1 MADEKKQLGAAAGLQ
16 DGYYN
21 LGAYHRPIS
30 TSSQGAQTWFDR
42 GLIWSFAFNHDE
54 AAACF
59 QRAIDEDPDCA
70 MAHWGLAYASG
81 PNYNMPWA
89 FFNAEQLGY
98 VVTKTHDAARKAEEK
113 AQAPSVSAVEKA
125 LTKALIHR
133 YPQDH
138 PVEDCAVWNKGYAD
152 AMKLVYRAF
161 PDDLDVAML
170 YVDALMNLTPW
181 KLWDLV
187 TGNPAKGAHTL
198 EAKDI
203 LDRALA
209 QEGGLSHPGLLHLY
223 IHLLEMSTS
232 PESALPAANRLRGL
246 VPDSGHLNHMP
257 SHIDILCGDY
267 QGAVISNSDAVIAD
281 EKYVAQHGKMNFYTL
296 YRCHNYHFKVYAAMF
311 SGQSKIAVDTVKE
324 MEATI
329 PDQLIREST
338 EMANLLES
346 FVAMRVHVLIRFG
359 MWDEV
364 LALELPEDQYL
375 YCVTTA
381 MRLYGKGV
389 AYAATGRIE
398 LAREAREAF
407 RGAVKR
413 VLPTRT
419 VFNNSCA
426 DILAI
431 ASAMLD
437 GELEYRLGHYDT
449 AFEHLRHSIKL
460 YDSLHYDEPWGW
472 MQPVRHAYGALLLER
487 GYVQEAAAAYRADL
501 GLDNTVPRALQ
512 HPNNVWAL
520 HGYHEC
526 LEALG
531 KTDEAAKVAQQLATA
546 VALADVPIRSSCFC
560 RLRTVA
566 RM

>member
-1 MADEKKQLGAAAGLQ
+1 MADDNKRLGTLSQG
-16 DGYYN
+16 GYYD
-21 LGAYHRPIS
+21 LGNYHRPVS
-30 TSSQGAQTWFDR
+30 TNNPGAQAWFDR

-54 AAACF
+54 AAECF
-59 QRAIDEDPDCA
+59 QRAIDQDPDCA
-70 MAHWGLAYASG
+70 MAYWGLAYTSG

-98 VVTKTHDAARKAEEK
+98 VVNKTHNTAKQAEEK
-113 AQAPSVSAVEKA
+113 AKAPTVSAVEKA
-125 LTKALIHR
+125 LSKALTFR

-138 PVEDCAVWNKGYAD
+138 PVEDCSVWNKGYAD
-152 AMKLVYRAF
+152 AMKLVYQEF
-161 PDDLDVAML
+161 PDDIDVAML

-223 IHLLEMSTS
+223 IHLLEMSTT
-232 PESALPAANRLRGL
+232 PEAALPAANRLRGL

-267 QGAVISNSDAVIAD
+267 QGAVTSNSDAIVAD
-281 EKYVAQHGKMNFYTL
+281 EKFVAQHGG
-296 YRCHNYHFKVYAAMF
+296 CHNYHFKVYAAMF
-311 SGQSKIAVDTVKE
+311 SGQSKIAINTVRQ
-324 MEATI
+324 MEANI
-329 PDQLIREST
+329 PDQLLRESSA
-338 EMANLLES
+338 MANLLES
-346 FVAMRVHVLIRFG
+346 FVAMQVHVLIRFG
-359 MWDEV
+359 LWDDV
-364 LALELPEDQYL
+364 LALELPEDQVL

-389 AYAATGRIE
+389 AYAATGNIE
-398 LAREAREAF
+398 KAREIREAF
-407 RGAVKR
+407 HNAVKR

-419 VFNNSCA
+419 VFNNSCG

-437 GELEYRLGHYDT
+437 GELEYRLGHYDA

-472 MQPVRHAYGALLLER
+472 MQPTRHAYGALLLER
-487 GYVQEAAAAYRADL
+487 GHVQEAAAAYRADL
-501 GLDNTVPRALQ
+501 GLDSTVPRALQ

-531 KTDEAAKVAQQLATA
+531 KADEAAKVAQQLATA
-546 VALADVPIRSSCFC
+546 LAVTDVPIRSSCFC